1 MVAMQWYLY
10 IYPSGDWWW
19 QQRMMKLSVKAKIG
33 SFGGY
38 PRLFS
43 DEGDWSELMDG
54 GYNGRE
60 AMHGG
65 QGHG

>member
-1 MVAMQWYLY
+1 
-10 IYPSGDWWW
+10 
-19 QQRMMKLSVKAKIG
+19 MMKLSVKAKIG